1 MLKNNQYYSPFLG
14 DYKSLSVGLNPL
26 GIRTASEQLFTTLLP
41 GLNVVTLRIRYYSFY
56 CWLMRCFYSDRTEAS
71 RSDFQRHI
79 RMSELLMALIHAQSS
94 NSGGV
99 PGITRANEIIWTGDS
114 LIDFNE
120 DAMPEGKPT
129 GGYWKGSY
137 GAFGTYYVASLEEM
151 GIIRPLADN
160 PSLYNVTPESDNY
173 IAGEVLA
180 KAFAETIGSQMENLF
195 QQCAR
200 LGIVT
205 REQLAAMEPYFQ
217 SHNMPNNHERELLL
231 QMLLQADRPSTLED
245 RFFRKD
251 TLRLLLNYLLEEEP
265 TFTELDFA
273 RYVYKKYSNQEDQS
287 MAAAGWYAYY
297 LNDSRQF
304 EALNIFDVV
313 LKRLQI
319 SKKPGQWENIDD
331 FTSQLASE
339 VCDALGTVG
348 KTMKQMMDN
357 WASVKNPEDP
367 MAHAFYVIIDDYRR
381 NPNYQECKALIKA
394 HFRNVSNDAL
404 DAFDNMEQTLDDSV
418 HQFIKRY
425 LTENIIYNHYSESMR
440 KYSQNG
446 IPTQKLT
453 IENGYVRGLT
463 RYGAS
468 HSSPRIGTL
477 KNYAT
482 DLGLIENDRVTS
494 MGVELLKR
502 LQND

>member
-1 MLKNNQYYSPFLG
+1 
-14 DYKSLSVGLNPL
+14 
-26 GIRTASEQLFTTLLP
+26 
-41 GLNVVTLRIRYYSFY
+41 
-56 CWLMRCFYSDRTEAS
+56 
-71 RSDFQRHI
+71 
-79 RMSELLMALIHAQSS
+79 
-94 NSGGV
+94 
-99 PGITRANEIIWTGDS
+99 
-114 LIDFNE
+114 
-120 DAMPEGKPT
+120 
-129 GGYWKGSY
+129 
-137 GAFGTYYVASLEEM
+137 
-151 GIIRPLADN
+151 
-160 PSLYNVTPESDNY
+160 
-173 IAGEVLA
+173 
-180 KAFAETIGSQMENLF
+180 
-195 QQCAR
+195 
-200 LGIVT
+200 
-205 REQLAAMEPYFQ
+205 
-217 SHNMPNNHERELLL
+217 
-231 QMLLQADRPSTLED
+231 
-245 RFFRKD
+245 
-251 TLRLLLNYLLEEEP
+251 
-265 TFTELDFA
+265 
-273 RYVYKKYSNQEDQS
+273 

-313 LKRLQI
+313 LQRLQI

-357 WASVKNPEDP
+357 WASVKNPDNP

-404 DAFDNMEQTLDDSV
+404 DAFDNMEQALDDSV

>member
-56 CWLMRCFYSDRTEAS
+56 CWLMKCFYANRTEAS
-71 RSDFQRHI
+71 RLDFQRHI
-79 RMSELLMALIHAQSS
+79 RMSELLMALIHAQSN

-99 PGITRANEIIWTGDS
+99 PGITRANEIIWKGES

-151 GIIRPLADN
+151 GIISPLIDN
-160 PSLYNVTPESDNY
+160 PSLYNVTPESDKH
-173 IAGEVLA
+173 IGGEVLA
-180 KAFAETIGSQMENLF
+180 NAFAEIIGCKMENLF
-195 QQCAR
+195 QQCAGQ
-200 LGIVT
+200 GIVT
-205 REQLAAMEPYFQ
+205 REQLATMEPYFQ
-217 SHNMPNNHERELLL
+217 SHNMPNNRERELLL
-231 QMLLQADRPSTLED
+231 QMLLQADRPSSLED
-245 RFFRKD
+245 RHFRKD
-251 TLRLLLNYLLEEEP
+251 TLRLLLNYLLEEP

-297 LNDSRQF
+297 LNDSRQY

-313 LKRLQI
+313 LQRLQN

-331 FTSQLASE
+331 FTSQLATE
-339 VCDALGTVG
+339 VCDALGAG
-348 KTMKQMMDN
+348 GQTMKQVMDN
-357 WASVKNPEDP
+357 WDSINNPDEQ
-367 MAHAFYVIIDDYRR
+367 MAHAFYVIFDDYRR
-381 NPNYQECKALIKA
+381 NPNYQECKALIKT

-404 DAFDNMEQTLDDSV
+404 DAFDNMEQGLKDSV
-418 HQFIKRY
+418 YQFIKRY

-463 RYGAS
+463 TFGAS

-482 DLGLIENDRVTS
+482 DLGLIENDRVTAV
-494 MGVELLKR
+494 GKNLLNA
-502 LQND
+502 LNND

>member
-56 CWLMRCFYSDRTEAS
+56 CWLMKCFYANRTEAS
-71 RSDFQRHI
+71 RLDFQRHI
-79 RMSELLMALIHAQSS
+79 RMSELLMALIHAQSN

-99 PGITRANEIIWTGDS
+99 PGITRANEIIWKGES
-114 LIDFNE
+114 QIDFNE

-151 GIIRPLADN
+151 GIISPLIDN
-160 PSLYNVTPESDNY
+160 PSLYNVTPESDNH
-173 IAGEVLA
+173 IGGEVLA
-180 KAFAETIGSQMENLF
+180 NAFAESIGNKMEELF
-195 QQCAR
+195 QQCAGQ
-200 LGIVT
+200 GIVT
-205 REQLAAMEPYFQ
+205 REQLATMEPYFQ
-217 SHNMPNNHERELLL
+217 SHNMPNNRERELLL
-231 QMLLQADRPSTLED
+231 QMLLQADRPSSLD
-245 RFFRKD
+245 GRHFRKE
-251 TLRLLLNYLLEEEP
+251 TLRLLLNYLLEEP
-265 TFTELDFA
+265 SFTELDFA
-273 RYVYKKYSNQEDQS
+273 RYVYRKYSNQEDQS

-297 LNDSRQF
+297 LNDSRQY

-313 LKRLQI
+313 LQRLQN
-319 SKKPGQWENIDD
+319 SKKPGQWESIDD
-331 FTSQLASE
+331 FTSQLATE
-339 VCDALGTVG
+339 VCDALGAG
-348 KTMKQMMDN
+348 GQTMKQVMDN
-357 WASVKNPEDP
+357 WDSINNPDEQ
-367 MAHAFYVIIDDYRR
+367 MAHAFYVIFDDYRR
-381 NPNYQECKALIKA
+381 NPNYQECKALIKT

-404 DAFDNMEQTLDDSV
+404 DAFDNMEQGLNDSIY
-418 HQFIKRY
+418 QFIKRY

-463 RYGAS
+463 TFGAS
-468 HSSPRIGTL
+468 HSSPRVGTL

-482 DLGLIENDRVTS
+482 DLGLIENDRVTAV
-494 MGVELLKR
+494 GKNLLNA
-502 LQND
+502 LSND